1 VDYWADLASSLV
13 RYGRYIAIKGQGNTG
28 PIRVLTPV
36 VAGEVTIEQDETT
49 KAVTFRHG
57 NQPWPMSEV
66 HYIRG
71 PARDY
76 LRGDSPVENIKTAI
90 GLEIACE
97 EYGATFFENGALPLL
112 IFRYMAG
119 KSGFKDPTAEKKF
132 VSDFQKAFS
141 GNKRHSA
148 FLLPA
153 GMEEPSTPKVD
164 NDKAQFTE
172 TRKYNQTVIAGA
184 WNIPPHLVGN
194 LENAHYNNV
203 EQQDKDFTLGVIM
216 PYIVAIES
224 AMDRDLLTD
233 EDREKG
239 ISARFNMDASLRA
252 DYLSRMQGYE
262 IQISNAMMTPNEA
275 REREGLNP
283 SLDPAANAT
292 YYSANLKVSGEEEVD
307 DADTD
312 TDAE

>member
-1 VDYWADLASSLV
+1 
-13 RYGRYIAIKGQGNTG
+13 
-28 PIRVLTPV
+28 
-36 VAGEVTIEQDETT
+36 
-49 KAVTFRHG
+49 
-57 NQPWPMSEV
+57 MSEV

-71 PARDY
+71 PAKDY
-76 LRGDSPVENIKTAI
+76 LRGDSPVDNIKTAI

-97 EYGATFFENGALPLL
+97 EYGATFFENGALPLM

-119 KSGFKDPTAEKKF
+119 KSGYKDPTDEKKF
-132 VSDFQKAFS
+132 VADFQEAFS
-141 GNKRHSA
+141 GKKRHKA

-153 GMEEPSTPKVD
+153 GMEEPSTPKVE

-216 PYIVAIES
+216 PYIVSIEA

-233 EDREKG
+233 ADRENG

-262 IQISNAMMTPNEA
+262 IQIRNAMKTPNEC
-275 REREGLNP
+275 REREGENP
-283 SLDPAANAT
+283 STDQAADAT
-292 YYSANLKVSGEEEVD
+292 YYSANLKVSGEIEGSD
-307 DADTD
+307 DDSRSDDDDDDNWPAGNLN
-312 TDAE
+312 